1 MEKKKKTMEKV
12 KREQAL
18 GVRDAVDVNIPTGK
32 MKMPAA
38 AAIAKILELR
48 GVDRAFGVPG
58 AAILPVYDALRESQ
72 IDSYVVRHEQ
82 TAAFAADAHYRVT
95 GKVGVCLATSG
106 PGGTNLVTGLYTAW
120 FDSIP
125 MIALTGQVVSSA
137 IGTAAFQ
144 EAPITAIAA
153 PVTKRA
159 FLPKTAEEIPALVN
173 RAFNIA
179 STGKMGPI
187 LIDLPVD
194 LQKALIAVDFSALG
208 DEGKEAPPL
217 ASDQD
222 VEKAATMLLKA
233 QMPVIIAGGGVILA
247 EATSLLRE
255 FAEMLSIPVTSSLMG
270 KGSLP
275 ADHPLYAGGVGTMCN
290 SPLGNKTLLESDLI
304 LNLGGRFGDRHT
316 GKVST
321 FLRAAKVIH
330 VNIDPIEIGKAVVP
344 DLGIVSDVKYFL
356 ERMIEVLRREK
367 KERIPQRTEQV
378 HQLAMDRIRLARR
391 LDFDQIPIK
400 PQRAIKELRE
410 FLDRDAIVTHDIGIS
425 QIWSAQLFDAYE
437 PRSYLVTGGAGPM
450 GWGLGAAIAAK
461 LAKPERQCVNFVG
474 DGSLCMSLQ
483 DLATA
488 AMFHIPIV
496 VFVVNNSLLGLI
508 RQQQNLFYGGRHI
521 STFIGYEQG
530 GLDRGLDF
538 VKVAEGMGLAAE
550 RVEKPEGIKPALAR
564 AFASGRPYLIDVI
577 ADRGA
582 VCSMSLDGTL
592 TGVKETD

>member
-1 MEKKKKTMEKV
+1 MDIS
-12 KREQAL
+12 KREQVL
-18 GVRDAVDVNIPTGK
+18 GTRATAAANIPAGK
-32 MKMPAA
+32 MKMSAA
-38 AAIAKILELR
+38 AAIVKILELR
-48 GVDRAFGVPG
+48 GVERVFGVPG
-58 AAILPVYDALRESQ
+58 AAILPVYDAVRESQ

-106 PGGTNLVTGLYTAW
+106 PGATNFVTGLYTAW

-137 IGTAAFQ
+137 IGTQAFQ

-153 PVTKRA
+153 PITKRA
-159 FLPKTAEEIPALVN
+159 FLPRTAEEIPALVN

-194 LQKALIAVDFSALG
+194 LQKALIEVDLSAL
-208 DEGKEAPPL
+208 DADDGKEPSSH
-217 ASDQD
+217 ASDQE
-222 VEKAATMLLKA
+222 VEKAIAMLLKA
-233 QMPVIIAGGGVILA
+233 QRPVIISGGGVVLA
-247 EATSLLRE
+247 NATSLLRE

-275 ADHPLYAGGVGTMCN
+275 ADHPLYAGGVGTICN

-321 FLRAAKVIH
+321 FLHDAKVIH
-330 VNIDPIEIGKAVVP
+330 VNIDPTEIGKAVVP
-344 DLGIVSDVKYFL
+344 DLGIVSDLKYFL
-356 ERMIEVLRREK
+356 ERAIEALRREK
-367 KERIPQRTEQV
+367 KDRIPQRAEQV
-378 HQLAMDRIRLARR
+378 HRLALDRVRLARR
-391 LDFDQIPIK
+391 MDFDQIPIK

-410 FLDRDAIVTHDIGIS
+410 FLDRDAIVAHDIGIS

-437 PRSYLVTGGAGPM
+437 PRTYLVTGGAGPM

-474 DGSLCMSLQ
+474 DGSLGMSLQ

-508 RQQQNLFYGGRHI
+508 RQQQNLFYGERHI

-530 GLDRGLDF
+530 GQDRGLDF

-550 RVEKPEGIKPALAR
+550 RVEKPEAIKPALAR
-564 AFASGRPYLIDVI
+564 AFSSGRPYLVEVI

>member
-1 MEKKKKTMEKV
+1 MSIP
-12 KREQAL
+12 KREQAP
-18 GVRDAVDVNIPTGK
+18 GIQAAAAANIPAGK
-32 MKMPAA
+32 MKMSAA
-38 AAIAKILELR
+38 AAIVRILELR
-48 GVDRAFGVPG
+48 GVERVFGVPG
-58 AAILPVYDALRESQ
+58 AAILPVYDAVRESQ

-106 PGGTNLVTGLYTAW
+106 PGATNFVTGLYTAW

-137 IGTAAFQ
+137 IGTQAFQ

-153 PVTKRA
+153 PITKRA
-159 FLPKTAEEIPALVN
+159 FLPQTAEEIPALVN

-194 LQKALIAVDFSALG
+194 LQKALIEVDLSAL
-208 DEGKEAPPL
+208 DADDGKEFSSR
-217 ASDQD
+217 ASDQE
-222 VEKAATMLLKA
+222 VEKAIAMLLKA
-233 QMPVIIAGGGVILA
+233 QRPVIISGGGVVLA
-247 EATSLLRE
+247 NATSLLRE

-275 ADHPLYAGGVGTMCN
+275 ADHPLYAGGVGTICN

-321 FLRAAKVIH
+321 FLRDAKVIH
-330 VNIDPIEIGKAVVP
+330 VNIDPTEIGKAVVP

-356 ERMIEVLRREK
+356 ERAIEALRREK
-367 KERIPQRTEQV
+367 KDRIPQRAEQV
-378 HQLAMDRIRLARR
+378 HRLALDRVRLARR
-391 LDFDQIPIK
+391 MDFDQIPIK
-400 PQRAIKELRE
+400 PPRAITELRE
-410 FLDRDAIVTHDIGIS
+410 FLDRDAIVAHDIGIS

-437 PRSYLVTGGAGPM
+437 PRTYLVTGGAGPM

-508 RQQQNLFYGGRHI
+508 RQQQNLFYGERHI

-530 GLDRGLDF
+530 GQDRGLDF

-550 RVEKPEGIKPALAR
+550 RVEKPEAIKPALAR
-564 AFASGRPYLIDVI
+564 AFSSGRPYLVEVI

>member
-1 MEKKKKTMEKV
+1 MEKPKMEGPLGQ
-12 KREQAL
+12 QAA
-18 GVRDAVDVNIPTGK
+18 AVTNIPTGK
-32 MKMPAA
+32 MKMSAA
-38 AAIAKILELR
+38 AAIVKILELK
-48 GVDRAFGVPG
+48 GVERVFGVPG
-58 AAILPVYDALRESQ
+58 AAILPVYDALRDTP

-106 PGGTNLVTGLYTAW
+106 PGATNFVTGLYTAW

-137 IGTAAFQ
+137 IGTQAFQ

-153 PVTKRA
+153 PITKRA
-159 FLPKTAEEIPALVN
+159 FLPQTAEEIPALVN

-194 LQKALIAVDFSALG
+194 LQKALIEVDLSAL
-208 DEGKEAPPL
+208 DADDGKEPPSR
-217 ASDQD
+217 ASDQE
-222 VEKAATMLLKA
+222 VEKAIAMLLKA
-233 QMPVIIAGGGVILA
+233 HRPVIISGGGVVLA
-247 EATSLLRE
+247 NAVPLLRE
-255 FAEMLSIPVTSSLMG
+255 FAEMVSIPVTSSLMG

-275 ADHPLYAGGVGTMCN
+275 ADHPLYAGGVGTICN

-321 FLRAAKVIH
+321 FLRDAKVIH

-356 ERMIEVLRREK
+356 ERAIEALRREK
-367 KERIPQRTEQV
+367 KDRIPQRAEQV
-378 HQLAMDRIRLARR
+378 HQLAIDRIRLARR
-391 LDFDQIPIK
+391 MDFDQIPIK

-410 FLDRDAIVTHDIGIS
+410 FLDRDAIVAHDIGIS

-437 PRSYLVTGGAGPM
+437 PRTYLVTGGAGPM

-461 LAKPERQCVNFVG
+461 LARPERQCVNFVG

-488 AMFHIPIV
+488 AMFNVPIV
-496 VFVVNNSLLGLI
+496 IFLVNNSLLGLI

-530 GLDRGLDF
+530 GQDRGLDF

-550 RVEKPEGIKPALAR
+550 RVENPEAIKPALAR
-564 AFASGRPYLIDVI
+564 AFSSGRPYLVDVI

>member
-1 MEKKKKTMEKV
+1 MDKP
-12 KREQAL
+12 KRDQAL
-18 GVRDAVDVNIPTGK
+18 GTRAAAAANIPAGK
-32 MKMPAA
+32 MKMSAA
-38 AAIAKILELR
+38 AAIVRILDLR
-48 GVDRAFGVPG
+48 GVERVFGVPG
-58 AAILPVYDALRESQ
+58 AAILPVYDAVRESH

-106 PGGTNLVTGLYTAW
+106 PGATNFVTGLYTAW

-125 MIALTGQVVSSA
+125 MIALTGQVVRSA
-137 IGTAAFQ
+137 IGTQAFQ

-153 PVTKRA
+153 PITKKA
-159 FLPKTAEEIPALVN
+159 FLPQTAEEIPALVN

-194 LQKALIAVDFSALG
+194 LQKALIEVDLSALDPDDG
-208 DEGKEAPPL
+208 REFPSR
-217 ASDQD
+217 ASDQE
-222 VEKAATMLLKA
+222 VEKAIAMLLKA
-233 QMPVIIAGGGVILA
+233 QRPVIISGGGVVLA
-247 EATSLLRE
+247 NATSLLRE
-255 FAEMLSIPVTSSLMG
+255 LAEMVSIPVTSSLMG

-304 LNLGGRFGDRHT
+304 VNLGGRFGDRHT

-321 FLRAAKVIH
+321 FLRDAKVIH
-330 VNIDPIEIGKAVVP
+330 VNIDPTEIGKAVVP

-356 ERMIEVLRREK
+356 ERAIEALRREK
-367 KERIPQRTEQV
+367 KDRIPQRAEQV
-378 HQLAMDRIRLARR
+378 HRLALDRIRLARR
-391 LDFDQIPIK
+391 MDFDQIPIK

-410 FLDRDAIVTHDIGIS
+410 FLDRDAIVAHDIGIS

-437 PRSYLVTGGAGPM
+437 PRTYLVTGGAGPM

-461 LAKPERQCVNFVG
+461 LARPERQCVNFVG

-508 RQQQNLFYGGRHI
+508 RQQQNLFYGERHI

-530 GLDRGLDF
+530 GKDRGLDF

-550 RVEKPEGIKPALAR
+550 RVEKPEAIKPALAR
-564 AFASGRPYLIDVI
+564 AFSSGRPYLLDVI